1 MIKLASSG
9 CAYDS
14 RVRLVTLEILIA
26 SLKLIVIRNDK
37 SVLADEHF
45 AAVEE
50 AREESVLILRWD
62 KYFKERWKLV
72 DAMQEFLQK

>member
-1 MIKLASSG
+1 MFFHS
-9 CAYDS
+9 C
-14 RVRLVTLEILIA
+14 VRL
-26 SLKLIVIRNDK
+26 SIVIIIPKTHLTVFYRNDK

-62 KYFKERWKLV
+62 KYLLIKRWIIWK
-72 DAMQEFLQK
+72 DI